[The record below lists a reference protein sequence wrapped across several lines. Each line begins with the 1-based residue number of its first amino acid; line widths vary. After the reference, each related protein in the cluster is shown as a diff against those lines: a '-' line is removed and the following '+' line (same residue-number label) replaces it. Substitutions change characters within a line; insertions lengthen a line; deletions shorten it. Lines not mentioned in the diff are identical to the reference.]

1 MAAMWGGTPFHSS
14 YGPGPGNG
22 GWNKPNLAKS
32 KEELLATEVLMW
44 LVFFRDSGAITHVR
58 WESNNTDFDGN
69 FDGSPV

>member
-1 MAAMWGGTPFHSS
+1 MGGTPFHSS

-44 LVFFRDSGAITHVR
+44 RRRFSEIQGPLPMCG
-58 WESNNTDFDGN
+58 GN
-69 FDGSPV
+69 QTIQILMIILMEILSK